1 MNNHTI
7 VALATPQGLGA
18 IGVVRLS
25 GDDALRIA
33 QAIFAGKNLL
43 TAASH
48 SAHFGRITQP
58 SGEVIDEVVATV
70 FVAPRSYTKQN
81 TVEFS
86 CHNSPYILE
95 QIINLC
101 LQQGAVMATAGEFTL
116 RAFLNGGLDLSQAE
130 AVADLIASHSAASHR
145 LAMQQMRGGISSE
158 LDVLR
163 EKLIHFAS
171 LIELELDFGE
181 EDVTFANRT
190 DLQALIQE
198 ILDKINALIQ
208 SFALGN
214 ALKNGVP
221 TAILGKPNAGKSTL
235 LNSLLGEE
243 RAIVSP
249 IPGTTR
255 DTIEEV
261 INIKGL
267 AFRIIDTAGIRQTT
281 NEIEAIGVKKAM
293 EQAQKAGLII
303 YVYDAQKQPIAEVMQ
318 EVAALNLP
326 NTHTIVCAN
335 KIDLAPVQPV
345 NDAVL
350 GISAQHKTNLEALKG
365 LMVEKIG
372 YNAHSNQILVTNLR
386 HKQALEQAKVALEQA
401 LAGLS
406 AWVSGDFLA
415 MDIRHATQQI
425 ASITGRIDVEDL
437 LANIFSKFCI
447 GK

>member
-1 MNNHTI
+1 
-7 VALATPQGLGA
+7 
-18 IGVVRLS
+18 
-25 GDDALRIA
+25 
-33 QAIFAGKNLL
+33 
-43 TAASH
+43 
-48 SAHFGRITQP
+48 
-58 SGEVIDEVVATV
+58 
-70 FVAPRSYTKQN
+70 
-81 TVEFS
+81 
-86 CHNSPYILE
+86 
-95 QIINLC
+95 
-101 LQQGAVMATAGEFTL
+101 MATAGEFTL

-406 AWVSGDFLA
+406 AGVSGDFLA